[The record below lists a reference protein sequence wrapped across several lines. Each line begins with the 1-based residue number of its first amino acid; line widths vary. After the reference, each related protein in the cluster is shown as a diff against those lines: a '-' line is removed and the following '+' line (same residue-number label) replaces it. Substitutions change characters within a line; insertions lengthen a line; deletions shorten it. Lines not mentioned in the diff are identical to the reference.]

1 MTEGINL
8 NKNWIYK
15 YGPLKHLEDTL
26 IKNTLGFS
34 KVSAL
39 NDPFETASIAHISMA
54 GNSKEIRNEKSGMFH
69 SEKNTFLNNSQISCF
84 SRTPN
89 EPLMWSHY
97 ADKHY
102 GVCYCFDE
110 DELMFYDGFASHFGD
125 IIYSSHLP
133 EIYFKEDNNTEE
145 HWNRELHRVL
155 MTKSLSWVYEKEYRI
170 IRKKNITNT
179 FRSQSLK
186 AIIIGHNAVIWN
198 KTRIFELI
206 AKANE
211 SRDQKIEIYYA
222 CLSTRNF
229 EIYIN
234 DKPSYIVSEN
244 TRTIEY

>member
-15 YGPLKHLEDTL
+15 YGPLNHLEDTL

-34 KVSAL
+34 KVSVL
-39 NDPFETASIAHISMA
+39 NDPFEIASIANITMT
-54 GNSKEIRNEKSGMFH
+54 GNSKEDRNEKSGTFH
-69 SEKNTFLNNSQISCF
+69 NKKNDFLNNAEISCF

-110 DELMFYDGFASHFGD
+110 LELTIVDGLTAHFGD
-125 IIYSSHLP
+125 VIYSSHLP
-133 EIYFKEDNNTEE
+133 EIYYTEGNTTLED
-145 HWNRELHRVL
+145 WNRELFRVL
-155 MTKSLSWVYEKEYRI
+155 MTKSLNWVYEKEVRV
-170 IRKKNITNT
+170 IRKKNVGNT
-179 FRSQSLK
+179 FRNQSLK
-186 AIIIGHNAVIWN
+186 AIIIGHNASIWN
-198 KTRIFELI
+198 KTRILELI

-222 CLSTRNF
+222 CLSTRTF
-229 EIYIN
+229 EIFIN
-234 DKPSYIVSEN
+234 DKRSSSLSEN
-244 TRTIEY
+244 TRTVER